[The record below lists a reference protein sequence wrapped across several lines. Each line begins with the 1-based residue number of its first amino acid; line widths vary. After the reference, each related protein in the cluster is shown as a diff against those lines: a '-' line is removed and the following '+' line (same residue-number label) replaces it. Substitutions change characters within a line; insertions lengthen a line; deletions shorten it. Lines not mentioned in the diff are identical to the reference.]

1 MATLQENLAAAVP
14 GLRKE
19 LQTLIKQHGSKKLS
33 EATVEQAC
41 AGLRSVHGLL
51 CDTSEVDPNRGL
63 LIRGRP
69 ISELTDKLP
78 EEIFYYLLTGEMP
91 NEAALKSLQSDF
103 RKRAEVPE
111 HVWTVI
117 NAVAEEA
124 HPMRMLSIATLSMGT
139 ESVFRRRYE
148 EGMKKDE
155 YWEAALD
162 DALTLLARL
171 PQLAAAIYRKKYK
184 LGRRIPSDPKLDWA
198 ADYTQMLGLPD
209 PKGDLTKLMRLYM
222 TLHCDHEGGNASAFT
237 SHVVSS
243 TLSDPYY
250 AVSAGFNALAGPLHG
265 LANQECLE
273 FVLGVQKKFKGVPT
287 ADQFRDY
294 CWDVLNSGRVIPG
307 YGHAVLRVTD
317 PRFTAFHQ
325 FGKLVCPNDE
335 VFRIVDLG
343 YQVITEVLKKQ
354 GKAKNVCPNV
364 DAGSG
369 ALLYHFDITQDT
381 YYTVFF
387 AVSRALGLLA
397 QLILDRALLIPLTR
411 PKSFTMT
418 WLKNFIKQGEAGAAP
433 QGK

>member
-1 MATLQENLAAAVP
+1 MATLQEKLSADIP

-19 LQTLIKQHGSKKLS
+19 LQSIIKQHGSKKLS

-78 EEIFYYLLTGEMP
+78 EEIFYFLLTGVLP
-91 NEAALKSLQSDF
+91 DASAVKSLQADF

-111 HVWTVI
+111 HIWTVI
-117 NAVAEEA
+117 NAMPEAA
-124 HPMRMLSIATLSMGT
+124 HPMRMLSIATLSLGT
-139 ESVFRRRYE
+139 DSVFRKKYD
-148 EGMKKDE
+148 EGMKKEE
-155 YWEAALD
+155 YWEAALED
-162 DALTLLARL
+162 SLQLLAKL
-171 PQLAAAIYRKKYK
+171 PQLAAAIYRRRFK
-184 LGRRIPSDPKLDWA
+184 LGRRLPSDPKLDWA
-198 ADYTQMLGLPD
+198 ADYAQMLGRPD
-209 PKGDLTKLMRLYM
+209 PKGDWTKLMRLYM

-243 TLSDPYY
+243 TLSDPFYS
-250 AVSAGFNALAGPLHG
+250 VSAGFNALAGPLHG

-273 FVLGVQKKFKGVPT
+273 FVIGVRDKFKGVPT
-287 ADQFRDY
+287 DDQFRDY
-294 CWDVLNSGRVIPG
+294 CWDVLNRGRVIPG

-317 PRFTAFHQ
+317 PRFTAFHH

-335 VFRIVDLG
+335 VFRIVDMG
-343 YQVITEVLKKQ
+343 FQIIPEVLKKQ

-369 ALLYHFDITQDT
+369 ALLYHFGITEDS

-387 AVSRALGLLA
+387 AVSRAMGLLA
-397 QLILDRALLIPLTR
+397 QLILDRALFIPLTR
-411 PKSFTMT
+411 PKSFTLA
-418 WLKNFIKQGEAGAAP
+418 WLKNFIKQGETAGA
-433 QGK
+433 

>member
-1 MATLQENLAAAVP
+1 MAALQDKLASSIPAI
-14 GLRKE
+14 RKE
-19 LQTLIKQHGSKKLS
+19 LQSLVKQSGSAKL
-33 EATVEQAC
+33 ADVTVEQAC
-41 AGLRSVHGLL
+41 MGLRSVPSML

-69 ISELTDKLP
+69 ISELTNKLP
-78 EEIFYYLLTGEMP
+78 EEIFYYLLTGELP
-91 NEAALKSLQSDF
+91 DEDALKSLQADF

-124 HPMRMLSIATLSMGT
+124 HPMRTLSIATLSLGT
-139 ESVFRRRYE
+139 ESVFRRRYT
-148 EGMKKDE
+148 EGMKKEE
-155 YWEAALD
+155 YWETALE

-171 PQLAAAIYRKKYK
+171 PQVAAAIYRRRYK

-198 ADYTQMLGLPD
+198 ADYAQMLGVED
-209 PKGDLTKLMRLYM
+209 PKGEFTRLMRLYM
-222 TLHCDHEGGNASAFT
+222 TLHCDHEGGNASAYT

-243 TLSDPYY
+243 TLADPFF
-250 AVSAGFNALAGPLHG
+250 AFAGGINALAGPLHG

-273 FVLGVQKKFKGVPT
+273 FVLGVHKKFKGVPD
-287 ADQFRDY
+287 ADQMREF

-317 PRFTAFHQ
+317 PRFTAFHH

-335 VFRIVDLG
+335 IFRIVDLG
-343 YQVITEVLKKQ
+343 YEVIPEVLKKQ

-369 ALLYHFDITQDT
+369 ALLYHFGVTQDT

-397 QLILDRALLIPLTR
+397 QYILDRALFIPLTR
-411 PKSFTMT
+411 PKSFTLS
-418 WLKNFIKQGEAGAAP
+418 WLKNFVKQAPGANS
-433 QGK
+433 

>member
-1 MATLQENLAAAVP
+1 MATLHERLAENIP

-19 LQTLIKQHGSKKLS
+19 LQGIIKQHGARKLS
-33 EATVEQAC
+33 EVTVEQAC
-41 AGLRSVHGLL
+41 AGLRSVHSLL

-63 LIRGRP
+63 LVRGTP
-69 ISELTDKLP
+69 ISELTNRLP
-78 EEIFYYLLTGEMP
+78 EEIFYFLLTGDIP
-91 NEAALKSLQSDF
+91 DADALKSLQNDL
-103 RKRAEVPE
+103 RKRADVPDR
-111 HVWTVI
+111 VWTVV

-124 HPMRMLSIATLSMGT
+124 HPMRMTSIATLSLGT
-139 ESVFRRRYE
+139 ESVFRRRYD
-148 EGMKKDE
+148 EGMKKEE
-155 YWEAALD
+155 YWEAALE

-171 PQLAAAIYRKKYK
+171 PQIAAAIYRRRYK

-198 ADYTQMLGLPD
+198 ADYAQMLGVPD
-209 PKGDLTKLMRLYM
+209 PKGEFARLMRLYM

-273 FVLGVQKKFKGVPT
+273 FVLGIHKKFKGAPT
-287 ADQFRDY
+287 EDEYRDY

-335 VFRIVDLG
+335 VFRIVDMG
-343 YQVITEVLKKQ
+343 YKVIPEVLKKQ
-354 GKAKNVCPNV
+354 GKAKNTWPNV

-369 ALLYHFDITQDT
+369 ALLYHFGVTQAT

-397 QLILDRALLIPLTR
+397 QLVLDRAMLIPLTR
-411 PKSFTMT
+411 PKSFPTA
-418 WLKNFIKQGEAGAAP
+418 WLKTFINQSDV
-433 QGK
+433 

>member
-1 MATLQENLAAAVP
+1 MATLQDKLASQIP

-19 LQTLIKQHGSKKLS
+19 LQSILKQHGARKLS

-69 ISELTDKLP
+69 IGDLTDKLP
-78 EEIFYYLLTGEMP
+78 EEIFYYLLTGELP
-91 NEAALKSLQSDF
+91 DKAALKSLQADL

-111 HVWTVI
+111 DIWTVV
-117 NAVAEEA
+117 NALFDEA
-124 HPMRMLSIATLSMGT
+124 HPMRMLSIATLSLGIKS
-139 ESVFRRRYE
+139 EFRRRYS
-148 EGMKKDE
+148 EGMKKDD
-155 YWEAALD
+155 YWEAALED
-162 DALTLLARL
+162 GLTLLARL
-171 PQLAAAIYRKKYK
+171 PAIAAAIYRKRFK

-198 ADYTQMLGLPD
+198 ADYAQMLGVED
-209 PKGDLTKLMRLYM
+209 PRGELTRLMRLYM

-250 AVSAGFNALAGPLHG
+250 SISAGFNALAGPLHG
-265 LANQECLE
+265 LANQECLQ
-273 FVLGVQKKFKGVPT
+273 FVLDVRKKFKGVPT
-287 ADQFRDY
+287 KDQFREY
-294 CWDVLNSGRVIPG
+294 CWSVLNSGRVIPG

-335 VFRIVDLG
+335 VFRIVDMG
-343 YQVITEVLKKQ
+343 FEVIPQVLKEQ
-354 GKAKNVCPNV
+354 GKAKNVWPNV

-369 ALLYHFDITQDT
+369 ALLYHFGITQDI

-387 AVSRALGLLA
+387 AVSRALGLVA
-397 QLILDRALLIPLTR
+397 QLVLDRAMLIPLTR
-411 PKSFTMT
+411 PKSFTVA
-418 WLKNFIKQGEAGAAP
+418 WLKNYIKKTEPGSG
-433 QGK
+433 